1 MTEPVIDV
9 DVPVTAQPS
18 TLTRNDIEL
27 QRAEWHRASEQ
38 AADAIRRLSQQLT
51 TAQQQEIALNGAIQA
66 ADAFLSKIQ

>member
-27 QRAEWHRASEQ
+27 QRAEWQQASEQ